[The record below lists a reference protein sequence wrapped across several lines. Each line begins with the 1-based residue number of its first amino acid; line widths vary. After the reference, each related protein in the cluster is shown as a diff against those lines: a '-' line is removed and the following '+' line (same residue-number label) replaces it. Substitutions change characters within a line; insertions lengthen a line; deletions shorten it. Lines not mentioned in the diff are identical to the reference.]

1 MLTVVPLIELIN
13 VLCLIN
19 YFKNYGTYTNT
30 EINLAFDNVSALSL
44 KNYYNS
50 GWPILKLS
58 NAEFLANN
66 VTKKNSFRIA
76 LPDGAGDNPLPT
88 LYISS
93 GYLADLYP
101 KEPKDKNKLIDLIV
115 ISGFTNEVLF
125 TIPNRNALAGTTVIS
140 SYIKLKYCKRFDPN
154 AVTHPVSSGTVI
166 RASHYLDNI
175 FQPFAMK
182 IPFAGNDKIKSL
194 VYYTEFFIDSSL
206 INFNQLVMSIGI
218 AIDIH
223 NISLFAYPQITVPI
237 TGYSDLKNI
246 PLSFSGFKDNSI
258 DDFIDFFAS
267 KNDALAKE
275 LQFVVNGSNI
285 EYLEL
290 EKELNKTNSNIE
302 DPGLDNFYQ
311 LSIDKLGSPESE
323 WQKIQNLI
331 QTNLQVKYPIF
342 IGLINKTIIVDDN
355 GYDMQSFDIVIR
367 GFESINNSIQFKEV
381 NTNLK
386 TYSNATE

>member
-1 MLTVVPLIELIN
+1 M
-13 VLCLIN
+13 
-19 YFKNYGTYTNT
+19 
-30 EINLAFDNVSALSL
+30 
-44 KNYYNS
+44 
-50 GWPILKLS
+50 
-58 NAEFLANN
+58 
-66 VTKKNSFRIA
+66 
-76 LPDGAGDNPLPT
+76 
-88 LYISS
+88 
-93 GYLADLYP
+93 
-101 KEPKDKNKLIDLIV
+101 
-115 ISGFTNEVLF
+115 
-125 TIPNRNALAGTTVIS
+125 
-140 SYIKLKYCKRFDPN
+140 
-154 AVTHPVSSGTVI
+154 THPVSSGTVI

-194 VYYTEFFIDSSL
+194 VYHTEFFIDSSL